1 MLSQRITLLAT
12 QYSDSNSKV
21 INLAMEEIKQNHLY
35 LTKDKL
41 SDELYNIYYNQ
52 PYNLDK
58 LLNKFLFTTQK
69 YIIHNNEKDL
79 KSLIVLQDKL
89 LIAFND
95 VVLQIE
101 KESQSFSNLMIII
114 NILVIIL
121 IAILLYLESIYI
133 FKPMLIRIEK
143 DKLIEKTSKKKLEKI
158 VHEKTRRLEDSLE
171 IINHY
176 VFTSKT
182 DLNGVITYVSDAFCE
197 LTGYTKEELI
207 GKTHSI
213 IKHPDNPSSA
223 FGKLWKT
230 LSSGKSYQGEV
241 KNRKKNG
248 EDFWVNSLLRPEL
261 NDKSE
266 IIGYTAYRKNITYE
280 KTLEELNVKLE
291 KMVARKTKEL
301 QLSNEKLL
309 MLSQTDALTGIFNRK
324 KLQDSLSLE
333 IKKAS
338 RFKQVFS
345 LILIDI
351 DHFKNVNDTYGHLT
365 GDNVIKG
372 ICNLILK
379 NIRDIDLFARWGGEE
394 FVIIVTNQDKHQSK
408 QFAEKIRKEI
418 STTKIDNLDIT
429 CSLGVAQYEINDT
442 DEKIFKKADN
452 ALYEAKESGRNKVVV
467 S

>member
-1 MLSQRITLLAT
+1 MLSQRITLLST
-12 QYSDSNSKV
+12 QYSESKTND
-21 INLAMEEIKQNHLY
+21 IKLAMEEIKRNHFS
-35 LTKDKL
+35 LTTNEL
-41 SDELYNIYYNQ
+41 SDELYNIYYSD

-58 LLNKFLFTTQK
+58 LLNEFLLTTQK
-69 YIIHNNEKDL
+69 YITNKNEKDL
-79 KSLIVLQDKL
+79 TTLMNMQDKL
-89 LIAFND
+89 LIAFNN

-101 KESQSFSNLMIII
+101 KESQDFSNLMIII
-114 NILVIIL
+114 DIFVIIL
-121 IAILLYLESIYI
+121 IAILLYLESVYI
-133 FKPMLIRIEK
+133 FKPMLSKIEK
-143 DKLIEKTSKKKLEKI
+143 DKLVEKLTKKKLEKL
-158 VHEKTRRLEDSLE
+158 VHEKTKSLEESLE

-182 DLNGVITYVSDAFCE
+182 DLNGSITYVSDAFCE

-207 GKTHSI
+207 GQTHSL

-223 FGKLWKT
+223 FKKLWET
-230 LSSGKSYQGEV
+230 LSSGNSYQGEV

-266 IIGYTAYRKNITYE
+266 IIGYTAYRKNITHE

-309 MLSQTDALTGIFNRK
+309 MLSETDALTGIFNRK

-338 RFKQVFS
+338 KFKQVFS

-372 ICNLILK
+372 ICNLISQ

-394 FVIIVTNQDKHQSK
+394 FVILVANQDKNQSK

-418 STTKIDNLDIT
+418 SSSKIDNLNIT

-442 DEKIFKKADN
+442 DEKIFKKADS

-467 S
+467 A